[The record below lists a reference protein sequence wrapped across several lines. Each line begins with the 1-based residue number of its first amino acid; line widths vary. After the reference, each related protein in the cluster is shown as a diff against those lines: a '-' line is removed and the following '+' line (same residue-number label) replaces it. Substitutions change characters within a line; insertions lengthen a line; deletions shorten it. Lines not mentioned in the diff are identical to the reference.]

1 MYYLYAIQLP
11 FCYISETPTT
21 SLENKYSGS
30 PGLRRKLLA
39 SELRSR
45 DDSALTPSL
54 TKPKPYSPPLHRR
67 LRPTVSNSAVVED
80 RLHSRDTGSPSE
92 RINNRQR
99 KRGLLEK
106 SSSEDSNSGRDSPA
120 ARGIR
125 NSPKS
130 SPKGSPLI
138 SRRLLA
144 QSTFYTPSIEIE
156 SNGSDKGAKD
166 SKNGINDLKLDKRPD
181 VATTGSEL
189 KPIDR
194 EPTYV

>member
-1 MYYLYAIQLP
+1 M
-11 FCYISETPTT
+11 
-21 SLENKYSGS
+21 
-30 PGLRRKLLA
+30 LA

-45 DDSALTPSL
+45 DDSAVIPSL

-80 RLHSRDTGSPSE
+80 RLRGRDTRSPSE
-92 RINNRQR
+92 RISNRQR

-106 SSSEDSNSGRDSPA
+106 SSSEDSNSGRDSPVA
-120 ARGIR
+120 PGLR

-156 SNGSDKGAKD
+156 SKSSDKDAKD

-181 VATTGSEL
+181 VSTTGSEL